1 MTRGQVHTD
10 EGSFRDNFSGSTVG
24 TSVGNA
30 TFTKHS
36 NIVTGSG
43 FASQDIHKQDY
54 IKVTA
59 DGEST
64 YAQVLYLTDTRITL
78 YNQYTGTTT
87 ANGAMTCIISP
98 TLTGTG

>member
-24 TSVGNA
+24 TAVGNA
-30 TFTKHS
+30 TFTKWS

-43 FASQDIHKQDY
+43 FASKDIHKQDY

-59 DGEST
+59 D
-64 YAQVLYLTDTRITL
+64 
-78 YNQYTGTTT
+78 
-87 ANGAMTCIISP
+87 
-98 TLTGTG
+98 